1 MQRAQLCVL
10 SGRHSEDTHD
20 FYIYKCRSNQAQT
33 FHALRRATP
42 KSKCRSKGSG
52 QKLKTGGL
60 WKNLDQSIT
69 KIIFFMD
76 LRGWSHPIH
85 ILFNSK

>member
-42 KSKCRSKGSG
+42 KSKCRSKGG
-52 QKLKTGGL
+52 VAGPDAPKMQALPKLG
-60 WKNLDQSIT
+60 
-69 KIIFFMD
+69 
-76 LRGWSHPIH
+76 
-85 ILFNSK
+85 